1 MTKLLKNRKDGI
13 SGHHRQRRS
22 RICPRQNRYLTAA
35 KVNARRPTFAI
46 EGDNVAEAV

>member
-35 KVNARRPTFAI
+35 KVNSRRPKYAI
-46 EGDNVAEAV
+46 EDEDVAEAV